1 MQSTFNIYSPDNDG
15 RMTDKK
21 MAPSKYTEEK
31 TDKSISM
38 PIFELPE
45 ERLSEISDDNQD
57 DDKK

>member
-38 PIFELPE
+38 PIFEYAAHFGNP
-45 ERLSEISDDNQD
+45 R
-57 DDKK
+57 